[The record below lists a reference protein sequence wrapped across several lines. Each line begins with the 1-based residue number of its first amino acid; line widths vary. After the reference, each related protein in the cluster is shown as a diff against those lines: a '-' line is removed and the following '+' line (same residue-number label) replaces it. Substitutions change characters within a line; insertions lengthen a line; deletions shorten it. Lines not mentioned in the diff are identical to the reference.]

1 MINISRSNYGS
12 VIPLMLFILT
22 IITAG
27 ALYSLLF
34 ITVGFETFS
43 SYIPDGQYKTIIL
56 LMFRAIPGIVLIVGV
71 IALLISGLKRRVT
84 AG

>member
-1 MINISRSNYGS
+1 MINISRNNHGS

-34 ITVGFETFS
+34 IKVGFETFS

-56 LMFRAIPGIVLIVGV
+56 LMFRAIPGIILITGV
-71 IALLISGLKRRVT
+71 VALLITGLKRRGP

>member
-1 MINISRSNYGS
+1 MISVSRGKYGS

-34 ITVGFETFS
+34 ITIGFETFS

>member
-1 MINISRSNYGS
+1 MIKVSRGRYGS

-71 IALLISGLKRRVT
+71 IALLISGLKRRAT

>member
-1 MINISRSNYGS
+1 MIKVSRNNHGS

-71 IALLISGLKRRVT
+71 IALLISGLKRRAT